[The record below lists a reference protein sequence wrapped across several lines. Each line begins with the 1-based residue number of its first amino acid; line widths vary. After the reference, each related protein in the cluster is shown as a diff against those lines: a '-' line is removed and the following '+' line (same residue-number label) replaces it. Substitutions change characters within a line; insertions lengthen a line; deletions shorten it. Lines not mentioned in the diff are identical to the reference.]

1 MDTKFQRSVN
11 IARFE
16 NYVAAY
22 NALRCQCESEY
33 DLFMNITVWKDI
45 LKDFCD
51 RTHSQYGG
59 VAIVREAMITV
70 NKEIWK
76 SFLDLRATHLNK
88 DKAKRKKREL
98 QTDDDLKKRQESTRE
113 QCVNLNGEEF
123 TKKWESLQPNMKVL
137 FAGMSKEEFAK
148 QTSSI
153 NSFKVGSVSSTPKKQ
168 RNKSPKQHFQAKMKT
183 DKESPSI
190 KPPNMASQGAKKKQ
204 HFTDQK
210 PKTQRSYQ
218 QQKQFFRQAGPAM
231 SKRPAF
237 KSGGEVDPYSL
248 DIAPMNI
255 ENQVIP
261 IEIHN
266 NSKSFRPNLATI
278 RVLSLGMKFI
288 PKTQSLM
295 WKKEFFKF

>member
-1 MDTKFQRSVN
+1 
-11 IARFE
+11 
-16 NYVAAY
+16 
-22 NALRCQCESEY
+22 
-33 DLFMNITVWKDI
+33 MNVTVWKDI
-45 LKDFCD
+45 LENFCD
-51 RTHSQYGG
+51 RTHSQYGI
-59 VAIVREAMITV
+59 VAIIRAVMITV

-76 SFLDLRATHLNK
+76 SFLDFCTTILNK
-88 DKAKRKKREL
+88 DKVKRKKREL
-98 QTDDDLKKRQESTRE
+98 QTDDDLKKRQVSTRE
-113 QCVNLNGEEF
+113 QCVNMIGEEF
-123 TKKWESLQPNMKVL
+123 TKKWESLPPNMKVL
-137 FAGMSKEEFAK
+137 FAGMSKEEFVK

-204 HFTDQK
+204 HFTNQK
-210 PKTQRSYQ
+210 PKTQNYQ

-255 ENQVIP
+255 FENQVIP
-261 IEIHN
+261 IGIHN
-266 NSKSFRPNLATI
+266 LSKSFRPNLATI

-295 WKKEFFKF
+295 WKKNFSNFEDFRRRMNNKMFFFVEKTPGIFVHDKTFRIKN